1 MKRHRQKPNEE
12 YNFWQ
17 PATDM
22 MSGLVFVLVLIIA
35 LLGLYLLSDY
45 TGYEEASSVSS
56 EGPSSSGTGWNN
68 NDPGGWYYDGGTGDG
83 DGDGNGQF
91 DQQIIQTGGGGGY
104 GEDGIKTAVFVEV
117 VDDETERRIPEAG
130 VTFELYRTDTTH
142 LQNGSLQTL
151 NTYYPEKINYRDYET
166 TEEGVFYLPEKIWQ
180 GSYYFH
186 ELSEP
191 EGYDAAG
198 DTYYDVNRMYDW
210 PDPYV
215 VQIRLSPCKN
225 IIRIQMNDAETQLP
239 VGGGTFRVIAAEDI
253 VTKDG
258 TVRYTQGQYADTI
271 VCDENGYGESKE
283 LYLGNYTVQQQT
295 APNYYTTMQEDL
307 NVEVEKKNGEDP
319 ELHEIDAEKTKIA
332 LSVTDELNST
342 GLEGVTFAVSNE
354 RTGITQTVTTD
365 AAGNVLLTDLDKI
378 DGDYLIR
385 FMSSHPKDAT
395 NRLFDVMA
403 KCSHV
408 AKQLHLPVQ
417 SGSDRILKEM
427 NRHYTVAQYMDLVN
441 YAKEKIPGVTFSSD
455 IIVGFPG
462 ETEEDFQA
470 TLDLIQQVKYMQLF
484 TFIYSKRTG
493 TIAAKLPDPATH
505 AEKAARM
512 DRLLKLQD
520 SIAFPM
526 IAAMAGQTVKVL
538 VEAAGRTPG
547 TLNGR
552 LDNNLVVEFPAE
564 ESLIGQYAN
573 VRLTGSRAALLV
585 GELAE

>member
-186 ELSEP
+186 ELTEP

-295 APNYYTTMQEDL
+295 APNYYTTMQQDL
-307 NVEVEKKNGEDP
+307 DAEVEKKNGSDP
-319 ELHEIDAEKTKIA
+319 ELHKIDTEKTRII
-332 LSVTDELNST
+332 LNVTDELTSSA
-342 GLEGVTFAVSNE
+342 LEGAVFTVANR
-354 RTGITQTVTTD
+354 RTGTTQTVATD
-365 AAGNVLLTDLDKI
+365 GAGQIRLTDLDKSTT
-378 DGDYLIR
+378 YLIR
-385 FMSSHPKDAT
+385 EQQAPENYRPDDTDHT
-395 NRLFDVMA
+395 V
-403 KCSHV
+403 
-408 AKQLHLPVQ
+408 
-417 SGSDRILKEM
+417 
-427 NRHYTVAQYMDLVN
+427 TVAADGRIDGAGSTTLDITIRLLRVSISAVDTVLRSNTEGEQLSLYNEQDQL
-441 YAKEKIPGVTFSSD
+441 IRSWTSSD
-455 IIVGFPG
+455 SG
-462 ETEEDFQA
+462 
-470 TLDLIQQVKYMQLF
+470 QLF
-484 TFIYSKRTG
+484 TDLTEGSYYVVRGKADSTNARKYPFTVQDTASTQNWTVPVFTLRSAVALAVLAVV
-493 TIAAKLPDPATH
+493 AAGVVWLLVFLWGILARRRKAR
-505 AEKAARM
+505 KAAAA
-512 DRLLKLQD
+512 QD
-520 SIAFPM
+520 
-526 IAAMAGQTVKVL
+526 
-538 VEAAGRTPG
+538 E
-547 TLNGR
+547 TLDQSENK
-552 LDNNLVVEFPAE
+552 
-564 ESLIGQYAN
+564 S
-573 VRLTGSRAALLV
+573 
-585 GELAE
+585 

>member
-186 ELSEP
+186 ELTEP

-258 TVRYTQGQYADTI
+258 KYADTI

-365 AAGNVLLTDLDKI
+365 AAGNVLLTDLDKSTT
-378 DGDYLIR
+378 YHIR
-385 FMSSHPKDAT
+385 EQQT
-395 NRLFDVMA
+395 L
-403 KCSHV
+403 
-408 AKQLHLPVQ
+408 
-417 SGSDRILKEM
+417 E
-427 NRHYTVAQYMDLVN
+427 N
-441 YAKEKIPGVTFSSD
+441 Y
-455 IIVGFPG
+455 
-462 ETEEDFQA
+462 
-470 TLDLIQQVKYMQLF
+470 
-484 TFIYSKRTG
+484 
-493 TIAAKLPDPATH
+493 
-505 AEKAARM
+505 
-512 DRLLKLQD
+512 
-520 SIAFPM
+520 
-526 IAAMAGQTVKVL
+526 
-538 VEAAGRTPG
+538 
-547 TLNGR
+547 R
-552 LDNNLVVEFPAE
+552 LDNTDYTMTVAADGRIDGL
-564 ESLIGQYAN
+564 S
-573 VRLTGSRAALLV
+573 TAALSITNRMLRVSIHAVDMVLRSDTADEQLSLYNAQDQLIQTWTTNGSGEMFTDLTEGSYYVVRGEPNAENAKKYNFTVQDTARQQNWNVPVFTLRSAIALAVLAVIAAGVIWLLV
-585 GELAE
+585 FLWGVLARRKARKAAEAQKEEKNEEDSNKKES

>member
-1 MKRHRQKPNEE
+1 MLLGVGAQHTGNAVQQDLGSLLSVVVAVAEAVEHIGVNAVGGVLQLAGLEVRVKRHIDEGQNLGV
-12 YNFWQ
+12 
-17 PATDM
+17 
-22 MSGLVFVLVLIIA
+22 GLKNQRLH
-35 LLGLYLLSDY
+35 
-45 TGYEEASSVSS
+45 SVSS
-56 EGPSSSGTGWNN
+56 LSGS
-68 NDPGGWYYDGGTGDG
+68 
-83 DGDGNGQF
+83 
-91 DQQIIQTGGGGGY
+91 QTGGGGGY

-186 ELSEP
+186 ELTEP
-191 EGYDAAG
+191 EGYDAAE

-365 AAGNVLLTDLDKI
+365 AAGNVLLTDLDKSTT
-378 DGDYLIR
+378 YHIR
-385 FMSSHPKDAT
+385 EQQT
-395 NRLFDVMA
+395 L
-403 KCSHV
+403 
-408 AKQLHLPVQ
+408 
-417 SGSDRILKEM
+417 E
-427 NRHYTVAQYMDLVN
+427 N
-441 YAKEKIPGVTFSSD
+441 Y
-455 IIVGFPG
+455 
-462 ETEEDFQA
+462 
-470 TLDLIQQVKYMQLF
+470 
-484 TFIYSKRTG
+484 
-493 TIAAKLPDPATH
+493 
-505 AEKAARM
+505 
-512 DRLLKLQD
+512 
-520 SIAFPM
+520 
-526 IAAMAGQTVKVL
+526 
-538 VEAAGRTPG
+538 
-547 TLNGR
+547 R
-552 LDNNLVVEFPAE
+552 LDNTDYTMTVAADGRIDGL
-564 ESLIGQYAN
+564 S
-573 VRLTGSRAALLV
+573 TAALSITNRMLRVSIHAVDMVLRSDTADEQLSLYNAQDQLIQTWTTNGSGEMFTDLTEGSYYVVRGEPNTENAKKYNFTVQDTARQQNWNVPVFTLRSAIALAVLAVIAAGVIWLLV
-585 GELAE
+585 FLWGVLARRKARKAAETQKEEKNEEDSNKKES